1 VPLVA
6 FVAISSV
13 AGGQTRPIGISH
25 VTVVDVEHGKR
36 LRDYTVIVEGNR
48 IATVGPSSQVRIPDG
63 YGVVEGRGK
72 FIMPGLID
80 AHRDVAGVRPDALAR
95 RIASSVLAGVTGVV
109 VELAD
114 GIDTVAVRRAAEGLA
129 HGAPLARTYWRR
141 ATSAATDT
149 STGADVVEQMRRSVA
164 GGLTT
169 MDALRIATLQPA
181 RDLGWGSNLGTVAPN
196 KLADFLILDANPL
209 DDVANVRQIA
219 AVVFDG
225 RFIDGEERARL
236 LSLLPR
242 GRP

>member
-1 VPLVA
+1 
-6 FVAISSV
+6 
-13 AGGQTRPIGISH
+13 
-25 VTVVDVEHGKR
+25 
-36 LRDYTVIVEGNR
+36 
-48 IATVGPSSQVRIPDG
+48 
-63 YGVVEGRGK
+63 
-72 FIMPGLID
+72 MPGLID

-95 RIASSVLAGVTGVV
+95 RIASSVVAGVTGVV